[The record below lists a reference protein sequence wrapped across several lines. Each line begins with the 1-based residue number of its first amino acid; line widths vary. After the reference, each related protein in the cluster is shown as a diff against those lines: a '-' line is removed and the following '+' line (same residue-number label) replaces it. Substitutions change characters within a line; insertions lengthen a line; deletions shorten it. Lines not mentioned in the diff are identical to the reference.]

1 MYTSLH
7 AVHHTEWSV
16 SLLLTF
22 LSAVAFMLTT
32 DVLLKLAPTRA
43 IGQVLMQRVTH
54 AIENWRTHTVRSYL
68 EV

>member
-1 MYTSLH
+1 M
-7 AVHHTEWSV
+7 

-54 AIENWRTHTVRSYL
+54 TIENWRTHTVRSYL